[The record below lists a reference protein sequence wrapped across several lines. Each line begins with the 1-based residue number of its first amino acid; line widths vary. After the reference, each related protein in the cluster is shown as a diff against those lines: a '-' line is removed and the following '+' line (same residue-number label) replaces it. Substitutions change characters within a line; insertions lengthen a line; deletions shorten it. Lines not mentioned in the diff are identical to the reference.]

1 MISIYY
7 NISAISTSIPWLG
20 LLHLTWSPSFYANWS
35 HIFLSED
42 ASCVFLILSVSDDQS
57 WPIFVRQSTVATWT
71 TATPGSDRIDPDFR
85 DSWSE
90 EDLPSLALSL
100 RISLPLSQRLLYWMV
115 ETAQPEPEK
124 IRKDLGGTFDLSWI
138 TIDCC
143 ETEDSPPSFG
153 ILFRPIGW
161 AAGFSSEPPRFGQA
175 ANPTFFAE
183 MGLPALSFVFFCDIC

>member
-1 MISIYY
+1 MAGVASSYLI
-7 NISAISTSIPWLG
+7 TK
-20 LLHLTWSPSFYANWS
+20 LLCQLVSY
-35 HIFLSED
+35 FLIGGCEL
-42 ASCVFLILSVSDDQS
+42 CFFLILSVSDDQS